1 MSQLPTRVAPVLRR
15 SHLPHFPHSPAR
27 LALSRAFLLRTV
39 LWLVFAFCLGAMGT
53 HALAQARPSTAPA
66 STAAATVDLPKPEAP
81 PPGVDDLRKQ
91 LDAIPQKLSEDDD
104 GRKLLNDVNAIGS
117 AAEELAARRTEELAD
132 LDLRLAGLGPAP
144 EKGVAPDAPD
154 VAEQRS
160 NLGKQRAT
168 VDAELRLARL
178 IAVDAEQRGTE
189 LIRQRREQ
197 FQTALTTRIDS
208 PLSGSFWRN
217 LRTALPGDI
226 ARLRVLGRDLDR
238 AATAAMQPGHR
249 GAAITSLVAALLLAV
264 AGTWLAERL
273 LVRLVP
279 AKLPAGRLRRS
290 LLAAASVL
298 IYVLLIGLAAQLAW
312 SGLEAGGP
320 LTDNLQA
327 LARATVRLAI
337 FSAFVIGL
345 GHALLSRKRSS
356 WRLPNISDDLATRL
370 SPYPWWIALVAS
382 LSGLITEV
390 NSIIGASLAAEVSVH
405 AVTALAMATV
415 VACALR
421 HLRTPAPATAQ
432 STAPASASTP
442 PSTPANDTPID
453 TPIDSGAD
461 DSKNDAGSA
470 TDAAESSER
479 PVWLGLLVACAGI
492 AIVATVLMVAFGFVA
507 LAGTLTRQMLWTGVV
522 FATTYLLFQLVDD
535 LCEAV
540 ISSRGGF
547 GERLNKGL
555 GIDAKLLDQA
565 SVLGSGVLRVAL
577 FFYMVIALLA
587 PFGTGPDEVFRRGSS
602 MDQSLK
608 IGDLTLA
615 PQALLTALAVL
626 VAGLLLIRVL
636 KRWLVES
643 YLPNTSMEPG
653 MRSSIVTLLG
663 YVGGVMVVAA
673 ALAGLGISVERI
685 AWVAS
690 ALSVGI
696 GFGLQAI
703 VQNFI
708 SGLILLA
715 ERPVKVGDWVVLGTT
730 EGDVRRV
737 NVRATE
743 IQLGDRSTVI
753 VPNSEFITKTVRNMT
768 LAGAP
773 GRVLL
778 RLPAPL
784 DVDAKRMRDLI
795 LAAFTEHEG
804 ILDTPAPVVQ
814 LEDIV
819 SGTLTFLAIGYVS
832 NPRNAGGVKS
842 DLLFSIL
849 ESLRS
854 AGLALSPPASTS
866 VAPFSPATA
875 TDAAPAL
882 PSVVVPQPQGAAGG
896 ANAT

>member
-1 MSQLPTRVAPVLRR
+1 MSQPHTCIAPAVPRRHPNPLHPVACAARWPRSGAFMLRA
-15 SHLPHFPHSPAR
+15 LLW
-27 LALSRAFLLRTV
+27 LALALG
-39 LWLVFAFCLGAMGT
+39 LGAPGT
-53 HALAQARPSTAPA
+53 AALAQNRPAATAPA
-66 STAAATVDLPKPEAP
+66 PAASQPGQEAPLPK
-81 PPGVDDLRKQ
+81 VDDLRKQ

-104 GRKLLNDVNAIGS
+104 GRKLLNDVNAIGT
-117 AAEELAARRTEELAD
+117 AAEQLAARRTEELAD
-132 LDLRLAGLGPAP
+132 LDSRLAGLGPAP
-144 EKGVAPDAPD
+144 EKGAAPDAPD
-154 VAEQRS
+154 VAEQRA
-160 NLGKQRAT
+160 NLSKQRAA
-168 VDAELRLARL
+168 VDAELKLARL
-178 IAVDAEQRGTE
+178 IAVDAEQRGTD

-197 FQTALTTRIDS
+197 FQAALTTRIDS
-208 PLSGSFWRN
+208 PLSGNFWRN
-217 LRTALPGDI
+217 LRNALPGDT
-226 ARLRVLGRDLDR
+226 ARLQALGRELDQ
-238 AATAAMQPGHR
+238 AASAAMEPGHR

-290 LLAAASVL
+290 LLASASVL
-298 IYVLLIGLAAQLAW
+298 VYVLLIGLAAQLAW
-312 SGLEAGGP
+312 SALEVGGP
-320 LTDNLQA
+320 LSDHLRE
-327 LARATVRLAI
+327 LSEATVRLAI

-356 WRLPNISDDLATRL
+356 WRLPGLSDDLATRL
-370 SPYPWWIALVAS
+370 SPYPWWIAIVAS
-382 LSGLITEV
+382 LSGLVTDV
-390 NSIIGASLAAEVSVH
+390 NRIIGASLAAEVSMH
-405 AVTALAMATV
+405 AVTALAMATI

-421 HLRTPAPATAQ
+421 HLRAPAA
-432 STAPASASTP
+432 APSADL
-442 PSTPANDTPID
+442 PAND
-453 TPIDSGAD
+453 AD
-461 DSKNDAGSA
+461 DASQA
-470 TDAAESSER
+470 TQAVQTAQLPEPR

-492 AIVATVLMVAFGFVA
+492 SVVATVLMVAFGFVA

-547 GERLNKGL
+547 GERLHKGL

-587 PFGTGPDEVFRRGSS
+587 PFGTGPDEVFRRGTSVE
-602 MDQSLK
+602 QSLK

-626 VAGLLLIRVL
+626 VAGLVLIRVL
-636 KRWLVES
+636 KRWLEES

-768 LAGAP
+768 LTGAP

-784 DVDAKRMRDLI
+784 DVDARRMRDLI
-795 LAAFTEHEG
+795 LTAFTEHEG

-842 DLLFSIL
+842 DLLFTIL
-849 ESLRS
+849 ESLRN

-866 VAPFSPATA
+866 VAPYSPTPPP
-875 TDAAPAL
+875 AAGEGGAPPL
-882 PSVVVPQPQGAAGG
+882 PSVQVPEPQGAAGG
-896 ANAT
+896 GKAG

>member
-1 MSQLPTRVAPVLRR
+1 M
-15 SHLPHFPHSPAR
+15 
-27 LALSRAFLLRTV
+27 LRTL
-39 LWLVFAFCLGAMGT
+39 LWLAFAFSLGAGGT
-53 HALAQARPSTAPA
+53 AALAQARPATAPA
-66 STAAATVDLPKPEAP
+66 SALAATASPPKLEAP
-81 PPGVDDLRKQ
+81 PPGVEDLRKQ
-91 LDAIPQKLSEDDD
+91 LDAIPQKLGEDDD

-117 AAEELAARRTEELAD
+117 AAEQLAARRAEELAD

-144 EKGVAPDAPD
+144 EKGAAQDAPD
-154 VAEQRS
+154 VAEQRA
-160 NLGKQRAT
+160 NLGKQRAA
-168 VDAELRLARL
+168 VDAELKLARL
-178 IAVDAEQRGTE
+178 IAVDAEQRGTI
-189 LIRQRREQ
+189 LIRQRREH

-217 LRTALPGDI
+217 LRNALPGDT
-226 ARLRVLGRDLDR
+226 ARLQALGRDLDQT
-238 AATAAMQPGHR
+238 ATAAMQPGRR

-264 AGTWLAERL
+264 VGTWLAERL

-290 LLAAASVL
+290 LLASASVL

-312 SGLEAGGP
+312 SALEVGGP
-320 LTDNLQA
+320 LNDKLQA
-327 LARATVRLAI
+327 LAQATVRLAV

-356 WRLPNISDDLATRL
+356 WRLPGLSDDLATRL

-382 LSGLITEV
+382 LSGLVTEV

-405 AVTALAMATV
+405 AVTALAMATL

-421 HLRTPAPATAQ
+421 HLRTPAA
-432 STAPASASTP
+432 ASTK
-442 PSTPANDTPID
+442 DTPID
-453 TPIDSGAD
+453 TAAD
-461 DSKNDAGSA
+461 DSKNDVDIAS
-470 TDAAESSER
+470 DAAGLSER
-479 PVWLGLLVACAGI
+479 PVWVGLLVACAGI

-535 LCEAV
+535 LCEAL

-547 GERLNKGL
+547 GERLHKGL

-626 VAGLLLIRVL
+626 VAGLILIRVL
-636 KRWLVES
+636 KRWLVER

-795 LAAFTEHEG
+795 LAAFTEHES

-849 ESLRS
+849 ESLRN

-882 PSVVVPQPQGAAGG
+882 PSVAVPQPQGAAGG
-896 ANAT
+896 SNAT

>member
-1 MSQLPTRVAPVLRR
+1 MSL
-15 SHLPHFPHSPAR
+15 
-27 LALSRAFLLRTV
+27 
-39 LWLVFAFCLGAMGT
+39 AFCLGAFGT
-53 HALAQARPSTAPA
+53 AALAQTKPATAPTSAA
-66 STAAATVDLPKPEAP
+66 SQPELEAP
-81 PPGVDDLRKQ
+81 PPSVDDLRKQ
-91 LDAIPQKLSEDDD
+91 LDAIPQKLGEDDD

-117 AAEELAARRTEELAD
+117 AAEQLAARRTEELAD

-144 EKGVAPDAPD
+144 EKGAAPDAPD

-168 VDAELRLARL
+168 VDAELKLARL
-178 IAVDAEQRGTE
+178 ITVDAEQRGTE
-189 LIRQRREQ
+189 LIRQRREH

-217 LRTALPGDI
+217 LRNALPGDT
-226 ARLRVLGRDLDR
+226 ARLQALGRDLDQ
-238 AATAAMQPGHR
+238 AASAAMQPGHR

-290 LLAAASVL
+290 LLASASVL
-298 IYVLLIGLAAQLAW
+298 VHVLLIGLAAQLVW
-312 SGLEAGGP
+312 SGLEVGGP
-320 LTDNLQA
+320 LNDNLQA
-327 LARATVRLAI
+327 LAQATVRLAI

-356 WRLPNISDDLATRL
+356 WRLPDLSDDLATRL
-370 SPYPWWIALVAS
+370 SPYPWWIAILAS

-405 AVTALAMATV
+405 AVTALAMATI
-415 VACALR
+415 VALALR
-421 HLRTPAPATAQ
+421 HLRAPAATPGTTATTA
-432 STAPASASTP
+432 STAAAPAQDAPTASA
-442 PSTPANDTPID
+442 
-453 TPIDSGAD
+453 AD
-461 DSKNDAGSA
+461 DRKTDAGGPS
-470 TDAAESSER
+470 DAPDLSER

-492 AIVATVLMVAFGFVA
+492 AVVATVLMVAFGFVA

-535 LCEAV
+535 LCEAL

-547 GERLNKGL
+547 GERLHKGL

-636 KRWLVES
+636 KRWLVDQ

-795 LAAFTEHEG
+795 LAAFTAHES
-804 ILDTPAPVVQ
+804 ILANPEPIVQ

-866 VAPFSPATA
+866 VAPLTPASA
-875 TDAAPAL
+875 SDAAPAL
-882 PSVVVPQPQGAAGG
+882 PTVAVPQPQGAVGG
-896 ANAT
+896 VVNAT

>member
-1 MSQLPTRVAPVLRR
+1 MSQPHPRFAADVLLRG
-15 SHLPHFPHSPAR
+15 SHLSAPHTLRSAR
-27 LALSRAFLLRTV
+27 PWRTLLLRAL
-39 LWLVFAFCLGAMGT
+39 LWLSLVVCMGAPGK
-53 HALAQARPSTAPA
+53 AVLAQNNPAAAPA
-66 STAAATVDLPKPEAP
+66 TAAAAAASQPAGEAP
-81 PPGVDDLRKQ
+81 QPGVEDLRRQ
-91 LDAIPQKLSEDDD
+91 LDAIPQKLGEDDD
-104 GRKLLNDVNAIGS
+104 GRKLLNEVNAIGM
-117 AAEELAARRTEELAD
+117 AAEQLAAHRTEALAD
-132 LDLRLAGLGPAP
+132 IDSRLAGLGPAP
-144 EKGVAPDAPD
+144 EKGAAPDARD
-154 VAEQRS
+154 VAEQRA
-160 NLGKQRAT
+160 NLGRQRAALDAELKLARLIT
-168 VDAELRLARL
+168 VDAELRGA
-178 IAVDAEQRGTE
+178 E
-189 LIRQRREQ
+189 LIRQRREH

-208 PLSGSFWRN
+208 PLGGTFWRN
-217 LRTALPGDI
+217 LRNAAPGDI
-226 ARLRVLGRDLDR
+226 ARLQSLERELEQA
-238 AATAAMQPGHR
+238 AATAMQPGHR
-249 GAAITSLVAALLLAV
+249 GTAINSLVAALLLAV

-279 AKLPAGRLRRS
+279 VKLPAGRLRRS
-290 LLAAASVL
+290 LLASASVL
-298 IYVLLIGLAAQLAW
+298 IYVLLIGSAAQLAW
-312 SGLEAGGP
+312 SGLEAGGT
-320 LTDNLQA
+320 LSDNLQA
-327 LARATVRLAI
+327 LASASVRLAV
-337 FSAFVIGL
+337 FAAFVIGL

-356 WRLPNISDDLATRL
+356 WRLPDLSDELATRL

-382 LSGLITEV
+382 LSGLVTEV
-390 NSIIGASLAAEVSVH
+390 NRIIGASLAAEVSVH
-405 AVTALAMATV
+405 AVTALAMAV
-415 VACALR
+415 IVGSALR
-421 HLRTPAPATAQ
+421 HLRAP
-432 STAPASASTP
+432 TAPAAAAAGGA
-442 PSTPANDTPID
+442 TPASAPDG
-453 TPIDSGAD
+453 DSSAD
-461 DSKNDAGSA
+461 DAVTTTTEA
-470 TDAAESSER
+470 QER
-479 PVWLGLLVACAGI
+479 PVWVGLLVACSGMAV
-492 AIVATVLMVAFGFVA
+492 VATVLLVVFGFVA
-507 LAGTLTRQMLWTGVV
+507 LAGTITRQMLWTGVV

-535 LCEAV
+535 LCEAL

-547 GERLNKGL
+547 GERLHKGL

-626 VAGLLLIRVL
+626 VAGLILIRVL
-636 KRWLVES
+636 KRWLVER

-715 ERPVKVGDWVVLGTT
+715 ERPVKVGDWVVLGET

-768 LAGAP
+768 QAGAP

-784 DVDAKRMRDLI
+784 DTDAERMRDVI
-795 LAAFTEHEG
+795 LAAFTEHES
-804 ILDTPAPVVQ
+804 ILDNPAPIVQ

-866 VAPFSPATA
+866 VAPFSPAAA

-882 PSVVVPQPQGAAGG
+882 PSVVVPQPQGAGG
-896 ANAT
+896 SPNAT

>member
-1 MSQLPTRVAPVLRR
+1 MSQPFPRLATALLR
-15 SHLPHFPHSPAR
+15 SHPPSPVCTERLPGGR
-27 LALSRAFLLRTV
+27 TLLLRV
-39 LWLVFAFCLGAMGT
+39 LMWLSLTLCLGAVGT
-53 HALAQARPSTAPA
+53 AALAQAKPVTAP
-66 STAAATVDLPKPEAP
+66 TATSSQPDPDAP
-81 PPGVDDLRKQ
+81 PASVDALRKQ
-91 LDAIPQKLSEDDD
+91 LDAIPKKLGEDDD
-104 GRKLLNDVNAIGS
+104 GRKLLNDANAIGK
-117 AAEELAARRTEELAD
+117 AAEQLATGRAEELAD

-144 EKGVAPDAPD
+144 EKGAAPDAPD
-154 VAEQRS
+154 VAEQRA
-160 NLGKQRAT
+160 NLGRQRAA
-168 VDAELRLARL
+168 VDAELKLARL
-178 IAVDAEQRGTE
+178 ITVDAEQRGNE
-189 LIRQRREQ
+189 LIRQRRDQ
-197 FQTALTTRIDS
+197 FRSALTARSDS

-217 LRTALPGDI
+217 LLTALPGDI
-226 ARLRVLGRDLDR
+226 ARLRALGRDLDR
-238 AATAAMQPGHR
+238 AATAAMEPGRR

-264 AGTWLAERL
+264 GGTWLAERL

-290 LLAAASVL
+290 LLASASL
-298 IYVLLIGLAAQLAW
+298 LMYVLLIGLAAQLAW
-312 SGLEAGGP
+312 SGLEVGGP
-320 LTDNLQA
+320 LNDNLRA
-327 LARATVRLAI
+327 LAQASVRLAI

-356 WRLPNISDDLATRL
+356 WRLPGISDGLASRL
-370 SPYPWWIALVAS
+370 SPYPWWIALMAA
-382 LSGLITEV
+382 LSGLMTEV

-405 AVTALAMATV
+405 AVTALGMATI
-415 VACALR
+415 VALALR
-421 HLRTPAPATAQ
+421 HLRMPPAKPAPTTESTPGKDTPADSAAKDTPKDGGDAATAAAAAATP
-432 STAPASASTP
+432 TA
-442 PSTPANDTPID
+442 I
-453 TPIDSGAD
+453 
-461 DSKNDAGSA
+461 
-470 TDAAESSER
+470 EQ
-479 PVWLGLLVACAGI
+479 PVWVGLLVACAGI
-492 AIVATVLMVAFGFVA
+492 TIVVTVLMVAFGFVA

-535 LCEAV
+535 LCEAL

-547 GERLNKGL
+547 GVRLHKGV

-565 SVLGSGVLRVAL
+565 SVLVSGVLRVAL

-587 PFGTGPDEVFRRGSS
+587 PFGTGPDEVFRRGSA

-615 PQALLTALAVL
+615 PQALLTALAVV
-626 VAGLLLIRVL
+626 VAGLVLIRVL
-636 KRWLVES
+636 KRWLS
-643 YLPNTSMEPG
+643 DRYFPNTSLEPG

-663 YVGGVMVVAA
+663 YVGGVIVVAV

-743 IQLGDRSTVI
+743 IQLSDRSTVI

-768 LAGAP
+768 LTGAP

-804 ILDTPAPVVQ
+804 ILDTPAPIVQ
-814 LEDIV
+814 LEDIAN
-819 SGTLTFLAIGYVS
+819 GTLTFLAIGYVS
-832 NPRNAGGVKS
+832 NPRNAGGAKS

-866 VAPFSPATA
+866 VAPYTPALA
-875 TDAAPAL
+875 TDAATGL
-882 PSVVVPQPQGAAGG
+882 PSVTVPQPQGAAGG
-896 ANAT
+896 ATSAT

>member
-1 MSQLPTRVAPVLRR
+1 M
-15 SHLPHFPHSPAR
+15 
-27 LALSRAFLLRTV
+27 LRT
-39 LWLVFAFCLGAMGT
+39 LLLLAFAFSLGAGGT
-53 HALAQARPSTAPA
+53 AALAQARPATAPA
-66 STAAATVDLPKPEAP
+66 SALAAAASPPKLEAP
-81 PPGVDDLRKQ
+81 PPGVEDLRKQ
-91 LDAIPQKLSEDDD
+91 LDAIPQKLGEDDD
-104 GRKLLNDVNAIGS
+104 GRKLLNEVNAIGS
-117 AAEELAARRTEELAD
+117 AAEQLAARRAEELAD

-144 EKGVAPDAPD
+144 EKGAAQDAPD
-154 VAEQRS
+154 VAEQRA
-160 NLGKQRAT
+160 NLGKQRAA
-168 VDAELRLARL
+168 VDAELKLARL
-178 IAVDAEQRGTE
+178 IAVDAEQRGTV
-189 LIRQRREQ
+189 LIRQRREH

-217 LRTALPGDI
+217 LRNALPGDT
-226 ARLRVLGRDLDR
+226 ARLQALGRDLDQT
-238 AATAAMQPGHR
+238 ATAAMQPGRR
-249 GAAITSLVAALLLAV
+249 GAAIASLVAALLLAV

-290 LLAAASVL
+290 LLASASVL

-312 SGLEAGGP
+312 SALEVGGP
-320 LTDNLQA
+320 LNDKLQA
-327 LARATVRLAI
+327 LAQATVRLAV

-356 WRLPNISDDLATRL
+356 WRLPGLSDDLATRL

-382 LSGLITEV
+382 LSGLVTEV

-405 AVTALAMATV
+405 AVTALAMATL

-421 HLRTPAPATAQ
+421 HLRTPAA
-432 STAPASASTP
+432 ASTK
-442 PSTPANDTPID
+442 DTPID
-453 TPIDSGAD
+453 TAAD
-461 DSKNDAGSA
+461 DSKNDADIAS
-470 TDAAESSER
+470 DAAGLSER
-479 PVWLGLLVACAGI
+479 PVWVGLLVACAGI

-535 LCEAV
+535 LCEAL

-547 GERLNKGL
+547 GERLHKGL

-626 VAGLLLIRVL
+626 VAGLILIRVL
-636 KRWLVES
+636 KRWLVER

-795 LAAFTEHEG
+795 LAAFTEHES

-849 ESLRS
+849 ESLRN

-882 PSVVVPQPQGAAGG
+882 PSVAVPQPQGAAGG

>member
-15 SHLPHFPHSPAR
+15 SPPPHTLAR

-39 LWLVFAFCLGAMGT
+39 LLLVFAFCLGAMGT
-53 HALAQARPSTAPA
+53 QALAQAKPATAPA
-66 STAAATVDLPKPEAP
+66 SASAATANPPKLEAP
-81 PPGVDDLRKQ
+81 PLGVDDLRKQ
-91 LDAIPQKLSEDDD
+91 LDAIPQKLGEDDD
-104 GRKLLNDVNAIGS
+104 GRKLLNDVNAIGN
-117 AAEELAARRTEELAD
+117 AAEQLAARRTEELAD

-144 EKGVAPDAPD
+144 EKGAAPDAPD

-160 NLGKQRAT
+160 NLGKQRAA
-168 VDAELRLARL
+168 VDAELKLARL
-178 IAVDAEQRGTE
+178 ITVDAEQRGTE
-189 LIRQRREQ
+189 LIRQRREH

-217 LRTALPGDI
+217 LRNALPGDT
-226 ARLRVLGRDLDR
+226 ARLQALGRDLDR
-238 AATAAMQPGHR
+238 AASAAMQPGHR
-249 GAAITSLVAALLLAV
+249 GAAITSLVAAVLLAV

-290 LLAAASVL
+290 LLASASVL

-312 SGLEAGGP
+312 SGLEVGGP
-320 LTDNLQA
+320 LNDNLQA
-327 LARATVRLAI
+327 LAQATVRLAI

-345 GHALLSRKRSS
+345 GNALLSRKRSS
-356 WRLPNISDDLATRL
+356 WRLPGLSDDLANRL
-370 SPYPWWIALVAS
+370 SPYPWWVAILAS
-382 LSGLITEV
+382 MSGLITEV

-405 AVTALAMATV
+405 AVTALAMATL

-421 HLRTPAPATAQ
+421 HVRTPAA
-432 STAPASASTP
+432 APTK
-442 PSTPANDTPID
+442 DTPVD
-453 TPIDSGAD
+453 TAAD
-461 DSKNDAGSA
+461 DSKNDAGTAS
-470 TDAAESSER
+470 DAAGLSER
-479 PVWLGLLVACAGI
+479 PVWVGLLVACAGI

-535 LCEAV
+535 LCEAL

-547 GERLNKGL
+547 GERLHKGL

-866 VAPFSPATA
+866 VAPFSPALA
-875 TDAAPAL
+875 TDAVPAL
-882 PSVVVPQPQGAAGG
+882 PSVAVPQPQGAAGG

>member
-1 MSQLPTRVAPVLRR
+1 MSQPHTRFTSDLQR
-15 SHLPHFPHSPAR
+15 HHHSPCSTRAS
-27 LALSRAFLLRTV
+27 LYRAFLLRAL
-39 LWLVFAFCLGAMGT
+39 LWLSLAFCVSALGT
-53 HALAQARPSTAPA
+53 TALAQAKPATAPA
-66 STAAATVDLPKPEAP
+66 SAASQPGLEAP
-81 PPGVDDLRKQ
+81 PPSVDDLRKQ
-91 LDAIPQKLSEDDD
+91 LDAIPQKLGEDDD

-117 AAEELAARRTEELAD
+117 AAEQLAARRTEELAD

-144 EKGVAPDAPD
+144 EKGAAPDAPD

-168 VDAELRLARL
+168 VDAELKLARL
-178 IAVDAEQRGTE
+178 ITVDAEQRGTE
-189 LIRQRREQ
+189 LIRQRREL

-217 LRTALPGDI
+217 LRNALPGDT
-226 ARLRVLGRDLDR
+226 ARLQALGRDLDQ

-249 GAAITSLVAALLLAV
+249 GAAITNLVAALLLAV

-290 LLAAASVL
+290 LLASASVL

-312 SGLEAGGP
+312 SGLEVGGQ
-320 LTDNLQA
+320 LNDNLQA
-327 LARATVRLAI
+327 LAQATVRLAI

-356 WRLPNISDDLATRL
+356 WRLPDISDDLATRL
-370 SPYPWWIALVAS
+370 SPYPWWIAILAS

-405 AVTALAMATV
+405 AVTALAMASI
-415 VACALR
+415 VALALR
-421 HLRTPAPATAQ
+421 HLRTPAPTLAT
-432 STAPASASTP
+432 TAA
-442 PSTPANDTPID
+442 TPAKDGAT
-453 TPIDSGAD
+453 DSAAD
-461 DSKNDAGSA
+461 ESQTDAGSPS
-470 TDAAESSER
+470 DAPAPSER

-535 LCEAV
+535 LCEAL

-547 GERLNKGL
+547 GERLHKGL

-587 PFGTGPDEVFRRGSS
+587 PFGTGPDEVFRRGTS

-608 IGDLTLA
+608 IGDITLA

-636 KRWLVES
+636 KRWLVEQ

-795 LAAFTEHEG
+795 LAAFTEHES
-804 ILDTPAPVVQ
+804 ILDTPAPIVQ

-842 DLLFSIL
+842 DLLFAIL

-866 VAPFSPATA
+866 VAPFTPALA
-875 TDAAPAL
+875 TDGATGL
-882 PSVVVPQPQGAAGG
+882 PTVSVPQPQASSGEARPAG
-896 ANAT
+896 